1 MSMRCL
7 LVDDS
12 IRFLEAARS
21 LLERDGIPVVGVALS
36 GTEALVRATELSPD
50 VVLVDL
56 DLDGESG
63 FDVAVELA
71 RSVSCVIILISTH
84 ALDDVQELVAGS
96 PARGFLPKSA
106 LSARAIRELLGGD
119 GEAPWVSPSAGTDRP
134 GEWGTASRSDPGTRV
149 TANHG
154 TGAAVAGGP
163 GGFRPGHRA
172 QRRAG

>member
-36 GTEALVRATELSPD
+36 GTEALARASELTPD

-84 ALDDVQELVAGS
+84 TLDDFEELVAGS

-106 LSARAIRELLGGD
+106 LSARAIRELLSGD
-119 GEAPWVSPSAGTDRP
+119 GKAPPA
-134 GEWGTASRSDPGTRV
+134 
-149 TANHG
+149 
-154 TGAAVAGGP
+154 
-163 GGFRPGHRA
+163 
-172 QRRAG
+172 